1 MSRRR
6 GAEGVLI
13 GDESIVFP
21 RRESRV
27 SGPAFGVR
35 RSAFGVRRSAF
46 GVRRSAFGVRRS
58 AFGVRRSAFGVRR
71 SAFGVRRSAFGLRPP
86 CAPPVQRGERASRL
100 RRMVPFSQAAE

>member
-1 MSRRR
+1 MATSLSYFRVAKAVFRGRR
-6 GAEGVLI
+6 
-13 GDESIVFP
+13 
-21 RRESRV
+21 
-27 SGPAFGVR
+27 FGVSAFR
-35 RSAFGVRRSAF
+35 RFGVSAFGVRRSAF

>member
-1 MSRRR
+1 MATSLSYFRVAKAVFR
-6 GAEGVLI
+6 G
-13 GDESIVFP
+13 
-21 RRESRV
+21 
-27 SGPAFGVR
+27 
-35 RSAFGVRRSAF
+35 
-46 GVRRSAFGVRRS
+46 RRS

>member
-27 SGPAFGVR
+27 SG
-35 RSAFGVRRSAF
+35 
-46 GVRRSAFGVRRS
+46 
-58 AFGVRRSAFGVRR
+58 
-71 SAFGVRRSAFGLRPP
+71 
-86 CAPPVQRGERASRL
+86 
-100 RRMVPFSQAAE
+100 